1 MTHRVL
7 PVVAVVIGLILLV
20 PITTAVAAQ
29 SYIVQPGDTL
39 WGIALR
45 FGVSVDALQSANRLP
60 NPDALHLG
68 QRLAIPV
75 RTSGAGTAPAAAS
88 RPVVRTHVVQ
98 NGDTLWVIASKYDVS
113 VDAIVAANQLA
124 NPNALKLD
132 QRLIIPGSGAAR
144 PAAVQSVPRP
154 SARSAPA
161 RSAATWGWHIVTS
174 GDTLWTIASRYHA
187 TVDALITL
195 NGLRNPDALQLGQRL
210 KVPGAAPAA
219 VRAPKPAARKPQP
232 AVQKPK
238 PATQAP
244 KPAAQPSVVSPPA
257 PARLRPVP
265 ALRVFPST
273 AIAPARLLPRS
284 AIPSRGE
291 KWASA
296 LQQNAVRVLGVRYR
310 WGGTTPRGFDCS
322 GFVNYALNRVGV
334 QVPRTTFAMFA
345 TGRPVSRSRLQV
357 GDVVFFQTVSRGPS
371 HAGIYIGNNL
381 FMHSSSG
388 IGRVSITSLDYRYY
402 KARYYGARRF

>member
-45 FGVSVDALQSANRLP
+45 FGVSVDTLQSANRLP
-60 NPDALHLG
+60 NPDALYLG
-68 QRLAIPV
+68 QRLTIPV
-75 RTSGAGTAPAAAS
+75 RTSGAGTPAAAS
-88 RPVVRTHVVQ
+88 RTVAHTHVVQ

-113 VDAIVAANQLA
+113 VDAVVAANRLT
-124 NPNALKLD
+124 NPDALKLG
-132 QRLIIPGSGAAR
+132 QRLIIPGRGTAR
-144 PAAVQSVPRP
+144 PAAVQSVPRT
-154 SARSAPA
+154 
-161 RSAATWGWHIVTS
+161 AAASSYGWHTVAS
-174 GDTLWTIASRYHA
+174 GDTLWTIASRYRT
-187 TVDALITL
+187 TVDALISL

-210 KVPGAAPAA
+210 KVPAAAP
-219 VRAPKPAARKPQP
+219 VR
-232 AVQKPK
+232 
-238 PATQAP
+238 TP
-244 KPAAQPSVVSPPA
+244 KPAAQKLKPAARAPRPAAQPSAVTPPT
-257 PARLRPVP
+257 PAGLRPVP

-322 GFVNYALNRVGV
+322 GFINYVLNHVGV
-334 QVPRTTFAMFA
+334 RVPRTTFAMFA
-345 TGRPVSRSRLQV
+345 TGRPVSRSQLQV

-402 KARYYGARRF
+402 KARFYGARRF

>member
-7 PVVAVVIGLILLV
+7 PVAAVAIGLLLLV
-20 PITTAVAAQ
+20 PITAAAAAQ
-29 SYIVQPGDTL
+29 SYIVQSGDTL

-60 NPDALHLG
+60 NPDALRLG
-68 QRLAIPV
+68 QRLVIPG
-75 RTSGAGTAPAAAS
+75 RTSGGGSAPAAAP
-88 RPVVRTHVVQ
+88 RPAARTHVVQ
-98 NGDTLWVIASKYDVS
+98 NGDTLWVIASKYNVT
-113 VDAIVAANQLA
+113 VDAIVAANQLP
-124 NPNALKLD
+124 NPNALRLG
-132 QRLIIPGSGAAR
+132 QRLIISGGGAAQQAVAQTVA
-144 PAAVQSVPRP
+144 PAAAP
-154 SARSAPA
+154 SAY
-161 RSAATWGWHIVTS
+161 TWHTVTS
-174 GDTLWTIASRYHA
+174 GDTLWTIASRYRT
-187 TVDALITL
+187 TVNVLISL

-210 KVPGAAPAA
+210 KVPGAAPA
-219 VRAPKPAARKPQP
+219 VTRAPKPAAQTPRP
-232 AVQKPK
+232 V
-238 PATQAP
+238 TRAP
-244 KPAAQPSVVSPPA
+244 KPAAPA
-257 PARLRPVP
+257 PAGAQTAPATLRPVP
-265 ALRVFPST
+265 PLRAFPSS

-296 LQQNAVRVLGVRYR
+296 LQQAAVRVLGVRYR

-322 GFVNYALNRVGV
+322 GFIGYALNRVGV
-334 QVPRTTFAMFA
+334 QVPRTTFAMFK
-345 TGRPVSRSRLQV
+345 TGRPVSRSQLQV
-357 GDVVFFQTVSRGPS
+357 GDVVFFQTVSPGPS